1 MLVIADLHL
10 GKINHFRRAGVAV
23 PPEANRANMETLV
36 QSIMRLHPEHVV
48 FLGDLF
54 HSHYNS
60 EWEILGNT
68 LAAFPGTA
76 FTLIKGNHDILSA
89 EQYAKHRI
97 CVESELLVDGRLML
111 RHDVLPDHSGFQ
123 VCGHIHPG
131 LTLRGNGRASETF
144 PCFWFGT
151 QTALLPA
158 FGAFTGLK
166 RIRPRRGDKLF
177 IVAEGRVVEV
187 S

>member
-10 GKINHFRRAGVAV
+10 GKINHFRRAGVAA
-23 PPEANRANMETLV
+23 PQEANRANMETLMQV
-36 QSIMRLHPEHVV
+36 IMELHPKQVV

-60 EWEILGNT
+60 EWEVLGNT
-68 LAAFPGTA
+68 ILAFPEA
-76 FTLIKGNHDILSA
+76 EFILIKGNHDILSA
-89 EQYAKHRI
+89 EQYEKHRI
-97 CVESELLVDGRLML
+97 RVEPEMLVEGCVTL
-111 RHDVLPDHSGFQ
+111 RHDAVLDSKTVQ
-123 VCGHIHPG
+123 LCGHIHPG
-131 LTLRGNGRASETF
+131 LTLRGNGLASETF
-144 PCFWFGT
+144 PCFWFGS
-151 QTALLPA
+151 QTAVLPA

>member
-10 GKINHFRRAGVAV
+10 GKVNHFRRAGVAV
-23 PPEANRANMETLV
+23 PPEANRANIETLMQV
-36 QSIMRLHPEHVV
+36 MMRLHPVKVV

-60 EWEILGNT
+60 EWEVLGKT
-68 LAAFPGTA
+68 LDAFPETE
-76 FTLIKGNHDILSA
+76 FILIQGNHDILSGI
-89 EQYAKHRI
+89 QYAKHSIR
-97 CVESELLVDGRLML
+97 VEPEIDIPGGVKL
-111 RHDVLPDHSGFQ
+111 RHDALPGDTGFQ
-123 VCGHIHPG
+123 VCGHVHPG
-131 LTLRGNGRASETF
+131 LTLRGNGLSSETF
-144 PCFWFGT
+144 PCFWFGAR
-151 QTALLPA
+151 TAILPA

-166 RIRPRRGDKLF
+166 RIRPNRGDRLF